1 MTNIRIRKTDWTH
14 DAPGLAAIRRTVF
27 IEEQHVPEDMEWDG
41 QDAASTH
48 FIADDPLADPAAKD
62 PIHGS
67 TVGCVRLLPTGQISR
82 LSVLENRRTEGVGRA
97 LLDAA
102 INEARTRNLREVF
115 LHAQTH
121 ATSFYE
127 AAGFSVDGGIFME
140 AGIPHRLMVKTLT

>member
-1 MTNIRIRKTDWTH
+1 MSSIRIRKTDWTH

-27 IEEQHVPEDMEWDG
+27 IEEQHVPEEMEWDEY
-41 QDAASTH
+41 DVPSVH
-48 FIADDPLADPAAKD
+48 FIAEDPLAED

-67 TVGCVRLLPTGQISR
+67 TVGCVRLMPTGQISR
-82 LSVLENRRTEGVGRA
+82 LSVLEGRRTEGIGHA

-102 INEARTRNLREVF
+102 TGEARTRNLRDVF

>member
-1 MTNIRIRKTDWTH
+1 MTNIRIRKTDWAH

-27 IEEQHVPEDMEWDG
+27 IEEQHVPEAMEWDEY
-41 QDAASTH
+41 DAPSVH
-48 FIADDPLADPAAKD
+48 FIAEDPLAEDSA
-62 PIHGS
+62 HGS

-82 LSVLENRRTEGVGRA
+82 LSVLESRRTEGVGRA
-97 LLDAA
+97 LLETA
-102 INEARTRNLREVF
+102 IDEARSQGLREVF